1 MQSSNTEHNKFKVEM
16 LQNENMDEFMSN
28 APIVFVDNTVNELK
42 FSRDGLQ
49 EIIDSFHAYKECNS
63 GNIVP
68 EMEEDHNLENYEA
81 VEYQI
86 IPEPMFESLQEK
98 SNESVNSKTNKT
110 KKTLNS
116 KISRYKSKIHKSI
129 EMENLSKQKSLAISL
144 AAYLDCCVSNGMLNR
159 GYLTLLNYRYKYKR
173 FSATMPKVD
182 DKNLFNI
189 VLHGFAE
196 KMNFLKVRELINIMK
211 EDGVE
216 LNGQSFA
223 AVFECFGRILK
234 NPETFSKNQ
243 FSSEKDVIHSLNSF
257 YNDALERNISLND
270 ILDTSVFIKN
280 QREIVLKVAQI
291 IDPQFEPVYTPPEIT
306 YNNELLD
313 DLNRNV
319 QPSNFDVTQCNTKLK
334 GSEIMNCKEGFTRD
348 QYFEFGK
355 EQLQNELNGY
365 VTVKSIENFPEPTP
379 IVLHYRKVVS
389 DLQNDW
395 KSTIISSFN
404 RDMSTVRS
412 STNTKSQRSINLL
425 PYLRALDVEEYAE
438 ILLREIRMLA
448 EGSETY
454 SPTVGQLYR
463 ALGNKVQVRYHMQQ
477 KRKNGVLQKSG
488 EIYGLYCDVLSKCFA
503 SDSPRQCWQRL
514 IHLTRNQGPS
524 MNFSE
529 TSWPMAAKMGVGKF
543 LYNILMRDLK
553 IDVNKIRH
561 TTKNSKVE
569 HLLPAFYTL
578 FRNQGRIV
586 KEEVKPHPVLSKLFR
601 GSRQET
607 LTFEANAI
615 PLFCPPQPW
624 SEYDIIIFLLNII

>member
-1 MQSSNTEHNKFKVEM
+1 
-16 LQNENMDEFMSN
+16 
-28 APIVFVDNTVNELK
+28 
-42 FSRDGLQ
+42 
-49 EIIDSFHAYKECNS
+49 
-63 GNIVP
+63 
-68 EMEEDHNLENYEA
+68 
-81 VEYQI
+81 
-86 IPEPMFESLQEK
+86 
-98 SNESVNSKTNKT
+98 
-110 KKTLNS
+110 
-116 KISRYKSKIHKSI
+116 
-129 EMENLSKQKSLAISL
+129 
-144 AAYLDCCVSNGMLNR
+144 
-159 GYLTLLNYRYKYKR
+159 
-173 FSATMPKVD
+173 
-182 DKNLFNI
+182 
-189 VLHGFAE
+189 
-196 KMNFLKVRELINIMK
+196 
-211 EDGVE
+211 
-216 LNGQSFA
+216 
-223 AVFECFGRILK
+223 
-234 NPETFSKNQ
+234 
-243 FSSEKDVIHSLNSF
+243 
-257 YNDALERNISLND
+257 
-270 ILDTSVFIKN
+270 
-280 QREIVLKVAQI
+280 
-291 IDPQFEPVYTPPEIT
+291 
-306 YNNELLD
+306 
-313 DLNRNV
+313 
-319 QPSNFDVTQCNTKLK
+319 
-334 GSEIMNCKEGFTRD
+334 
-348 QYFEFGK
+348 
-355 EQLQNELNGY
+355 
-365 VTVKSIENFPEPTP
+365 
-379 IVLHYRKVVS
+379 
-389 DLQNDW
+389 
-395 KSTIISSFN
+395 
-404 RDMSTVRS
+404 MSTVRS

-607 LTFEANAI
+607 LTFEANTI
-615 PLFCPPQPW
+615 PMFCPPQPW
-624 SEYDIIIFLLNII
+624 ISTILLFFC